1 MKAGE
6 RELLAPPL
14 AALQFELDAVVGR
27 LHVILHR
34 NASIQEDDSRQQSHK
49 LLSDIK
55 TFRAPHAQA
64 ALHVFCHQCDAV
76 GFPLL
81 VLRTAALIVQSAP
94 PML

>member
-27 LHVILHR
+27 LHVMLHR

-55 TFRAPHAQA
+55 TFRVPHAQA
-64 ALHVFCHQCDAV
+64 ALHVFCHQYDV
-76 GFPLL
+76 FSLLFPLL
-81 VLRTAALIVQSAP
+81 RSRDGGFDEF
-94 PML
+94 